1 MDEKEFKSLIF
12 IAGMDK
18 FYNTMNSL
26 CVDANSKFG
35 SSSFRFLTGVSLI
48 FGNRIQEGIREL
60 NSLTNDSDV
69 GIGSILAL
77 IYGHKKC
84 TMVDKEVVANLEM
97 KIKEERK
104 RVTANSAYN
113 AALFLFFC
121 GKYEKAKDYAEKTI
135 KLHSD
140 HFDSLVLKGFCLLLM
155 NQRSKVVL
163 ELFERAGKISESI
176 DAILGQVRYHQENND
191 FEKAI
196 SILNRL
202 SVRYSHLSLPLV
214 EKMKVRKGF
223 SSSWDNFCL
232 AYIFK

>member
-35 SSSFRFLTGVSLI
+35 SSNFRFLNGVSLI
-48 FGNRIQEGIREL
+48 FGNKIQEGIREL
-60 NSLTNDSDV
+60 NSLISDNDV

-84 TMVDKEVVANLEM
+84 TMVDKEVVGSLEA

-104 RVTANSAYN
+104 RVTANAAYN
-113 AALFLFFC
+113 AAVFLFFC
-121 GKYEKAKDYAEKTI
+121 GKYEKSKEYAEKTI
-135 KLHSD
+135 KLHAD
-140 HFDSLVLKGFCLLLM
+140 HCDSLILKAFCLLM
-155 NQRSKVVL
+155 MGQRSKNVL
-163 ELFERAGKISESI
+163 EFFEKASNYSESI

-196 SILNRL
+196 SILNKL
-202 SVRYSHLSLPLV
+202 SVRYSHLSLPLA
-214 EKMKVRKGF
+214 EKMKVKIAQKNI
-223 SSSWDNFCL
+223 SKL
-232 AYIFK
+232 IFKSF